1 MWTLH
6 GFLFNV
12 LCIESELRSQFVL
25 FHGNPSNPS
34 NDIHM
39 HCMEARPWFH
49 RSHACIIY
57 FSHCIFFLLST
68 EIYTYDKVY
77 NKKKKECF
85 EYHSQTND
93 GALLFVNNKICEIRI
108 FCHGFLLTNIM
119 SVDKHYIHEKEI

>member
-39 HCMEARPWFH
+39 HCMEAGPWFH
-49 RSHACIIY
+49 GSHACIIY
-57 FSHCIFFLLST
+57 FFSLYFFL
-68 EIYTYDKVY
+68 I
-77 NKKKKECF
+77 
-85 EYHSQTND
+85 
-93 GALLFVNNKICEIRI
+93 VNNPLHPSNLGTEWPQPWENLPNKTFPI
-108 FCHGFLLTNIM
+108 G
-119 SVDKHYIHEKEI
+119 